1 MPSRLSL
8 LWALSSGTDFPLAG
22 HPAGGSTAVRPHRLI
37 DPAHAGF
44 FNGKIQMSVLDIFDQ
59 DAFSVTTMSDAMR
72 EVKYTPGFI
81 SKLGLFQT
89 SSIDTLDIMI
99 EKDAEQNVFIV
110 PSSPRGGAGK
120 TFGKTRRSAR
130 KLQVPHFQV
139 DDAIYADEVQ
149 SVRAF
154 GDERATETFQGRIAN
169 RGQEVRQSFAL
180 TEEYHKLCVVTK
192 GQLLDADGSV
202 LYDYYAEM
210 GETQA
215 AEVAWDLSNA
225 NPGRGV
231 LRKKATDLTR
241 AMGNSLGGLPF
252 SGVLALVGNG
262 FWDKLIQH
270 KEVYDTYQGYAAA
283 ATLRQAAIDPSNQ
296 SVQSGVWG
304 SFPLF
309 DITWANYRGG
319 LDVGI
324 ADDEVKFVP
333 LGVPGLFRS
342 VYAPADYIETVNT
355 MGLELYVKQFRM
367 QNDKGVSLE
376 YQNNV
381 IHYCTRPRVLMR
393 GKAGA

>member
-1 MPSRLSL
+1 
-8 LWALSSGTDFPLAG
+8 
-22 HPAGGSTAVRPHRLI
+22 
-37 DPAHAGF
+37 
-44 FNGKIQMSVLDIFDQ
+44 MSVLDIFDQ

-72 EVKYTPGFI
+72 EVKYVPGFI

-89 SSIDTLDIMI
+89 TSIDTLDIVI
-99 EKDAEQNVFIV
+99 EKDKEENVFIV
-110 PSSPRGGAGK
+110 PSSPRGGPGK
-120 TFGKTRRSAR
+120 TFGKNRRSMR
-130 KLQVPHFQV
+130 KLSVPHFQV

-154 GDERATETFQGRIAN
+154 GDERAVETFQGRIAN

-180 TEEYHKLCVVTK
+180 TEEYHKLSVVTK
-192 GQLLDADGSV
+192 GQLLDEDGSV
-202 LYDYYAEM
+202 LYDYFAEM
-210 GETQA
+210 GESQA

-231 LRKKATDLTR
+231 LRQKATDLTR
-241 AMGNSLGGLPF
+241 AMGTSLGGLPF
-252 SGVLALVGNG
+252 NGILAIAGDT

-270 KEVYDTYQGYAAA
+270 KEVYDTYQGYTAAV
-283 ATLRQAAIDPSNQ
+283 TLRQAAIDPSNQ
-296 SVQSGVWG
+296 SADSGVWG

-309 DITWANYRGG
+309 NIMWANYRGG

-355 MGLELYVKQFRM
+355 MGLELYIKQFRM
-367 QNDKGVSLE
+367 QNDKGISLE

-393 GKAGA
+393 GKAGS